1 MQDLTVD
8 FVKQGLAGYG
18 IADFISEEYIAKSIK
33 ESNGL
38 PNFVAAPVNIMYKG
52 SKLSFKAVNYKNQIY
67 VSVQDLAKTLNVP
80 VKIENGSAVTAKN
93 AVAVDLFSQK
103 PYIHLTDVSSIFDI
117 TYSLNKNYTVATL
130 TGEMA
135 NPVESTG
142 SKDIKITESTAAN
155 PKTDKQIDTGIPQ
168 RENSINAQ
176 KELYKSVDKKIKQ
189 EEPAAEFENTKV
201 NDVQTSEMGIAI
213 ME

>member
-1 MQDLTVD
+1 MT
-8 FVKQGLAGYG
+8 G
-18 IADFISEEYIAKSIK
+18 E
-33 ESNGL
+33 
-38 PNFVAAPVNIMYKG
+38 
-52 SKLSFKAVNYKNQIY
+52 
-67 VSVQDLAKTLNVP
+67 LAK
-80 VKIENGSAVTAKN
+80 
-93 AVAVDLFSQK
+93 
-103 PYIHLTDVSSIFDI
+103 
-117 TYSLNKNYTVATL
+117 
-130 TGEMA
+130 
-135 NPVESTG
+135 PVESTG